1 MQIGNLT
8 LTFVEKLTVRDY
20 QQMSRINTKFQNKEI
35 DEIELGNQLAQ
46 FVIANI
52 NGETDKEKILN
63 LILDID
69 NIEEYTVLNETVAK
83 KIDELV
89 NPTKKKS

>member
-83 KIDELV
+83 KSM
-89 NPTKKKS
+89 NS

>member
-52 NGETDKEKILN
+52 NGETDR
-63 LILDID
+63 
-69 NIEEYTVLNETVAK
+69 
-83 KIDELV
+83 
-89 NPTKKKS
+89 KSVV

>member
-20 QQMSRINTKFQNKEI
+20 QQMSRINAKFQNKEI

-89 NPTKKKS
+89 NPSKKKS

>member
-69 NIEEYTVLNETVAK
+69 NIEEYAVLNETVAK